1 MKRIVSLALALGL
14 LLCLAPLAQAAERK
28 AKIAISSGSVGGLY
42 YRYGAAVAEIIT
54 QHAGLQASASMS
66 AASIENLLQVQRR
79 TDAHTGNFYYGTVL
93 QDAAFQA
100 FTGQCER
107 FQGRPA
113 KDVRVLWAM
122 YPNLLHL
129 VARPGADIKSVAD
142 LKGKNISTGAIDS
155 GTEMQALM
163 VLEAA
168 GLKLSD
174 LGSRQRMG
182 YEASADWVF
191 KGLLDAFF
199 LSGGLPTPAVSGLAN
214 LLTSQGKQLELVD
227 LPPESPLV
235 RHLMDKYPGV
245 IKPGV
250 IGKTVYNTKNDNH
263 TLAVWNIMVC
273 HESVPEEQA
282 YAVTKAVFEHLPQL
296 QEKVKAAKDTSVAK
310 TMGLADGPIP
320 LHPGALRYF
329 KETGLAK

>member
-1 MKRIVSLALALGL
+1 MKRIVSLALAL
-14 LLCLAPLAQAAERK
+14 LLCLAPLALAAERK
-28 AKIAISSGSVGGLY
+28 PKITISTGSVGGLY
-42 YRYGAAVAEIIT
+42 YRYGQAVAEIISK
-54 QHAGLQASASMS
+54 HAGMQAAATLS
-66 AASIENLLQVQRR
+66 AASVENLIQVQRR
-79 TDAHTGNFYYGTVL
+79 TDPHLGIFYYGTVQ
-93 QDAAFQA
+93 QDAAYLA
-100 FTGQCER
+100 FTGQFER
-107 FQGRPA
+107 FRGRPA
-113 KDVRVLWAM
+113 KDVRILWAM
-122 YPNLLHL
+122 YHDLLHL
-129 VARPGADIKSVAD
+129 VAAPGSGIRSVAD
-142 LKGKNISTGAIDS
+142 LKGKNISTGAVDS
-155 GTEMQALM
+155 GTEMEALM

-182 YEASADWVF
+182 FEASADWVF

-214 LLTSQGKQLELVD
+214 LLAAKGQQLELVD

-235 RHLMDKYPGV
+235 RSLIDKYPGV

-250 IGKTVYNTKNDNH
+250 IGKTVYNTKHDNH

-282 YAVTKAVFEHLPQL
+282 YAVIKAVFEHLPQL
-296 QEKVKAAKDTSVAK
+296 QEKVKAARDTSVAK

-329 KETGLAK
+329 KETGVVK

>member
-1 MKRIVSLALALGL
+1 MKRIVSLALGL
-14 LLCLAPLAQAAERK
+14 LMCLVPLAQAADRK
-28 AKIAISSGSVGGLY
+28 PKIAISSGSIGGLY
-42 YRYGAAVAEIIT
+42 YRYGTAVAEIIT
-54 QHAGLQASASMS
+54 QHAGLQAVASIS
-66 AASIENLLQVQRR
+66 AASMENLIQVQRR
-79 TDAHTGNFYYGTVL
+79 TDPHTGNFYYGTVL
-93 QDAAFQA
+93 QDAAYLA

-107 FQGRPA
+107 FRGRPA
-113 KDVRVLWAM
+113 KDVRILWAM

-129 VARPGADIKSVAD
+129 VATPGSGIKGVAD
-142 LKGKNISTGAIDS
+142 LRGKNISTGAIDS
-155 GTEMQALM
+155 GTEMEALM

-182 YEASADWVF
+182 YEASADWVI

-214 LLTSQGKQLELVD
+214 VLAAQGKQMELVD
-227 LPPESPLV
+227 LPPESPIV
-235 RHLMDKYPGV
+235 RNLMDKYPGV
-245 IKPGV
+245 VKPGV

-273 HESVPEEQA
+273 HESVPEDQA
-282 YAVTKAVFEHLPQL
+282 YAVTKAVFTHLPQL
-296 QEKVKAAKDTSVAK
+296 QDKVKAARDTSAVK
-310 TMGLADGPIP
+310 TMSLVDGPIP

-329 KETGLAK
+329 KETGMAK